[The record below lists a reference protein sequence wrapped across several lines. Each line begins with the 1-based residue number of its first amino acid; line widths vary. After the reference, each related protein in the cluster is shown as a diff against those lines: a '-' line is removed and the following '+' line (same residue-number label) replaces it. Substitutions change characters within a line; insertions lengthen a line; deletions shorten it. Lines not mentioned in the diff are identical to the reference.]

1 MSNRKGENMEF
12 RNNSG
17 LEFKDIS
24 SEQSRTYHF
33 ADRSFTIVEPMKL
46 NVSASG
52 GHRLFDSAGTSH
64 YIPAGWLH
72 LEWTAKEGK
81 PHFDF

>member
-1 MSNRKGENMEF
+1 MEF

-24 SEQSRTYHF
+24 SEASRTYLFPHGIKVKI
-33 ADRSFTIVEPMKL
+33 SEPQKL

-52 GHRLFDSAGTSH
+52 GHRVFDSAGTSH
-64 YIPAGWLH
+64 YIPSGWVH
-72 LEWTAKEGK
+72 LEWVAKEGK
-81 PHFDF
+81 PHFDH